1 MALVPA
7 GEMTQ
12 GQCEMILEQL
22 DQVRFMVHVLLEF
35 CQPQGGF

>member
-1 MALVPA
+1 MD
-7 GEMTQ
+7 
-12 GQCEMILEQL
+12 CELDDRQVIVAILEQL